1 MGKEMT
7 MKTGRLAHIAMF
19 NSTVIPNFICI
30 VVVFIACSFA
40 VITHAQTKVPGVAEP
55 KDVKNVTLESE
66 LEELLTTVYCY
77 CGCERETIEVCVCD
91 TAVMIEKDFRN
102 RLLAGQTVEQI
113 RTNYLDTFGPQFYAV
128 MPAKGI
134 NLLAYIMPAVI
145 LVLIGG
151 VAFAVLRRSRRQT
164 VTSRVLEG
172 SDQQVSDTTV
182 KQVEAELER
191 YKQQN

>member
-1 MGKEMT
+1 
-7 MKTGRLAHIAMF
+7 MKTGRFKHITTF
-19 NSTVIPNFICI
+19 NGFIIFNFVSI
-30 VVVFIACSFA
+30 VLVIACSFILMGCEQ
-40 VITHAQTKVPGVAEP
+40 VGEAQVTEP
-55 KDVKNVTLESE
+55 KDVQDAAVASNLK
-66 LEELLTTVYCY
+66 ELLTTVYCY

-91 TAVMIEKDFRN
+91 TAGMIEKDFRN

-128 MPAKGI
+128 MPAEGI

-151 VAFAVLRRSRRQT
+151 VAFVVLRRFKQQT
-164 VTSRVLEG
+164 VTSDGLEELN
-172 SDQQVSDTTV
+172 QQVSDTTV

>member
-1 MGKEMT
+1 
-7 MKTGRLAHIAMF
+7 MKTGRFKHITTSNEF
-19 NSTVIPNFICI
+19 IIYNFVSI
-30 VVVFIACSFA
+30 VLFIACSF
-40 VITHAQTKVPGVAEP
+40 IFMGCEQTVASEVLEP
-55 KDVKNVTLESE
+55 KDDTTIEPQ

-128 MPAKGI
+128 MPAEGI
-134 NLLAYIMPAVI
+134 NLLAYIMPVVI

-151 VAFAVLRRSRRQT
+151 IAFAVLRRSRRRT
-164 VTSRVLEG
+164 VASNVLEE
-172 SDQQVSDTTV
+172 SDQQVSDVTV
-182 KQVEAELER
+182 KQVEVELER